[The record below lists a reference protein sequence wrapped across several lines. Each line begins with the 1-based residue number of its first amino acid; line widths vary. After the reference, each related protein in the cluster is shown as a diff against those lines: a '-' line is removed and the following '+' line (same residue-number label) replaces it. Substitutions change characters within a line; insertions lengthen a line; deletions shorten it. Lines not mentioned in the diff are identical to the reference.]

1 MPVFPLLMKPYFS
14 RSLSLPFNLSY
25 SAIRRVCPP
34 EIVVSNSIA
43 YGQGRSGASMKAM
56 LSLIRKVPRASK
68 RHHEFSPQK
77 DGNDLSPFPTNIMI
91 WPKSLI
97 SCLLFTHLA
106 STLTLTQLSNS
117 SSQPNEL
124 YDCIHAELPAH
135 NRPQFTDCLRAIR
148 TLPLS
153 SNIGHFH
160 TSGADDAYKL
170 PVIKTMG
177 TCKVTVWLISVVAGD
192 EGTWRGVEWKA
203 EVLNLACVDGASGWF
218 GGYANAGVAGRIK
231 ITLIGTRVGGGD
243 DVGGREVAMSKIG
256 GVGVALIRG

>member
-1 MPVFPLLMKPYFS
+1 MCRCLMPVLPLLMRPYFS
-14 RSLSLPFNLSY
+14 RSLSLSFNLSY
-25 SAIRRVCPP
+25 SAIQRARRP

-56 LSLIRKVPRASK
+56 LSLMRKVPRASK

-77 DGNDLSPFPTNIMI
+77 DGNDLFPLPTSIMI

-97 SCLLFTHLA
+97 SCLVLFTHLA
-106 STLTLTQLSNS
+106 SNLTLAQLSNT

-124 YDCIHAELPAH
+124 YDCIHAEPPAH
-135 NRPQFTDCLRAIR
+135 NRPQFTDCLLAIR

-153 SNIGHFH
+153 SNIGYFH
-160 TSGADDAYKL
+160 NSGADDAYKL

-177 TCKVTVWLISVVAGD
+177 TCKVTVQLISVLAED

-218 GGYANAGVAGRIK
+218 GGYANAGVAGRIR
-231 ITLIGTRVGGGD
+231 ITLIGTRVGGG
-243 DVGGREVAMSKIG
+243 EVVME
-256 GVGVALIRG
+256 